1 MYWACS
7 AAGDRRRGRG
17 IRGERCAARRRLGGT
32 ARAVANGGDVAA
44 PALMGWALAIGC
56 SALLR
61 RNITDEERKRAWVF
75 QADILSVTQ

>member
-1 MYWACS
+1 VAS
-7 AAGDRRRGRG
+7 DVP
-17 IRGERCAARRRLGGT
+17 
-32 ARAVANGGDVAA
+32 RAVASAA
-44 PALMGWALAIGC
+44 LLAPSRTVVTSPLLRELALPAPNLGPLRLPLMGWALAIGC